1 MTAQIEDRFLLN
13 GESYHLKTD
22 LSRLIHPNNW
32 GMEPTMM
39 HTACWRGYHGVI
51 RVEKN
56 TLFLDAL
63 TVNTNNGEY
72 NQINDKMP
80 TQEGHSA
87 AVYSALQLILPFSG
101 TLIAARDF
109 DAKHYKHM
117 GFHPISAYRTVAT
130 LNISDGHVID
140 CQIRQQDTSAQPTIP
155 TRPKMPTPKEP
166 PRRPPVTTDSNSS
179 DGSDRASMLLEWI
192 RARFTRHDGS

>member
-1 MTAQIEDRFLLN
+1 MTAQIEDRFFLN
-13 GESYHLKTD
+13 RESCHLKTD

-63 TVNTNNGEY
+63 TVNTKNGEY

-80 TQEGHSA
+80 TQQRSTVPSVSSCPSPAHSSPHETSTPSTTNTWA
-87 AVYSALQLILPFSG
+87 STPAPHTEPSRHS
-101 TLIAARDF
+101 
-109 DAKHYKHM
+109 
-117 GFHPISAYRTVAT
+117 
-130 LNISDGHVID
+130 
-140 CQIRQQDTSAQPTIP
+140 TSATA
-155 TRPKMPTPKEP
+155 T
-166 PRRPPVTTDSNSS
+166 
-179 DGSDRASMLLEWI
+179 
-192 RARFTRHDGS
+192 